1 MFVLTACSE
10 VADVCTE
17 PSSRSRVITK
27 PFTNTS
33 RIVKLEIQVKV
44 QVEARHGDSPKSKN
58 FSYFLKNI
66 ISISLMILIFKKCL
80 SCFWNCNVFL
90 F

>member
-10 VADVCTE
+10 VAGVCTE
-17 PSSRSRVITK
+17 PSSRSRVITI

-44 QVEARHGDSPKSKN
+44 QVEARHGDSPKNQK
-58 FSYFLKNI
+58 FL
-66 ISISLMILIFKKCL
+66 LIFFKKYYFNL
-80 SCFWNCNVFL
+80 IDDINFQKMFVLFL
-90 F
+90 EL

>member
-27 PFTNTS
+27 PFSNTS

-44 QVEARHGDSPKSKN
+44 QVEARHGDSQKSKKILL
-58 FSYFLKNI
+58 FLKKYYFN
-66 ISISLMILIFKKCL
+66 LIDDINFQKMFV
-80 SCFWNCNVFL
+80 SFL
-90 F
+90 EL